1 MKISSSSP
9 TFVNCSFQRCSAT
22 SGTGGAISIEGMSDP
37 VFQRCSFD
45 GNSATLGGGEDGCLF
60 SRIML
65 TVAAA
70 VSITSGKVQIL
81 SSLFV
86 GNFADIHGGGFFMSQ
101 GTALIRS
108 TLFVMVRKHFL
119 LFCVIFCCFSFFD
132 RMEPILMGGH
142 LRQLLAAWKFN
153 LAILQQMLQQTVF
166 LPFTT
171 AEAK

>member
-1 MKISSSSP
+1 
-9 TFVNCSFQRCSAT
+9 
-22 SGTGGAISIEGMSDP
+22 
-37 VFQRCSFD
+37 
-45 GNSATLGGGEDGCLF
+45 
-60 SRIML
+60 ML
-65 TVAAA
+65 TAAAA

-108 TLFVMVRKHFL
+108 TLFVMVRKYFL
-119 LFCVIFCCFSFFD
+119 LHLCCFSFFH
-132 RMEPILMGGH
+132 RMEPILMGEH
-142 LRQLLAAWKFN
+142 LRRLLAAWKFN

-166 LPFTT
+166 QPFTT